1 MFSDSEWDRLV
12 RYLTGECSPAERDEI
27 EAWIDEN
34 PRRKA
39 RVEELKGLWEAS
51 DAAPRSRDVDAA
63 WDALRAQIERDENER
78 ERESDADRGSVRSP
92 EEREA
97 RPQCRKRQSRWRWVS
112 AGIITATLLFV
123 AVAAFLFAPTHES
136 APLSEPRV
144 ITTEAGEQTRVQLS
158 DSSLVRLNAESQL
171 TVSPSFGDERRVV
184 RLQGEA
190 YFDVKSGA
198 PFIVKARDTRVR
210 VLGTAFGV
218 RSYSSA
224 DQVSIVVEE
233 GKVGVDAREDA
244 ALERTLGPQQRAV
257 VSSTGGV
264 EVRSNVLL
272 SRYLGWRHGRL
283 VFRSTPLRTVMRS
296 LERQYGLQTFLL
308 DAPLADRELTATF
321 SDEPL
326 SEVLQVIA
334 LSLEVGYRHSD
345 STVVFG
351 RPERNELT
359 SPSAAASPSR

>member
-1 MFSDSEWDRLV
+1 
-12 RYLTGECSPAERDEI
+12 
-27 EAWIDEN
+27 
-34 PRRKA
+34 
-39 RVEELKGLWEAS
+39 
-51 DAAPRSRDVDAA
+51 
-63 WDALRAQIERDENER
+63 
-78 ERESDADRGSVRSP
+78 
-92 EEREA
+92 
-97 RPQCRKRQSRWRWVS
+97 VS

-136 APLSEPRV
+136 APLPEPRV

-158 DSSLVRLNAESQL
+158 DSSSVRLNAESQL

-224 DQVSIVVEE
+224 DQVSIVVKE

-264 EVRSNVLL
+264 EVRSVLL

-283 VFRSTPLRTVMRS
+283 VFRSTPLRAVMQS

-308 DAPLADRELTATF
+308 DDPLADRELTATF

-326 SEVLQVIA
+326 SEVLRVIA

-351 RPERNELT
+351 RPESNALNV
-359 SPSAAASPSR
+359 PSAADSSSR